1 VTRRQADLLLVFT
14 CAIWG
19 LSFPTVKVALAEAS
33 PLTFVAIRF
42 CLGALILIPGTRLLP
57 LPSRRELLAGLLLGA
72 LLGVGFATQAVGL
85 EYTTASR
92 SAFIVAL
99 SSVLAPLVAFFVMRE
114 RLSLWTLA
122 ALGLAT
128 AGIYFL
134 TDPGAGGLNR
144 GDWWTMLT
152 AGVFGAQIV
161 AVHELGLRFDIR
173 RLVLIEIVVVALGV
187 GIAAPLLEPVRFAVT
202 TRSIL
207 ALLYCGV
214 AATAVAL
221 LLQMRAQKALSSGRA
236 ALLFCTEPVFASL
249 ASWLWL
255 GERLSL
261 MQWAGGAMIV
271 VGMLVAEPKNETSD
285 DRRQTSALRGSTD
298 V

>member
-1 VTRRQADLLLVFT
+1 MLLVFT

-19 LSFPTVKVALAEAS
+19 LSFPTVKVALADAS
-33 PLTFVAIRF
+33 PLAFVAIRF
-42 CLGALILIPGTRLLP
+42 LLGALILIPGTRLKP
-57 LPSRRELLAGLLLGA
+57 LPSRGELYAGLLLGA

-85 EYTTASR
+85 AYTTASR
-92 SAFIVAL
+92 SAFIVAM
-99 SSVLAPLVAFFVMRE
+99 SSVLAPLVAFVVVRE
-114 RLSLWTLA
+114 RLSWWTLA
-122 ALGLAT
+122 ALALAT

-144 GDWWTMLT
+144 GDWWTLIT
-152 AGVFGAQIV
+152 AIVFGAQIV

-173 RLVLIEIVVVALGV
+173 RLVFIEIVVVALGV
-187 GIAAPLLEPVRFAVT
+187 GLAAPLLEPVRFAVT
-202 TRSIL
+202 TRSVAAL
-207 ALLYCGV
+207 AYCGV

-221 LLQMRAQKALSSGRA
+221 LLQMRAQKDLSSGRA

-261 MQWAGGAMIV
+261 TQWVGGAMIV
-271 VGMLVAEPKNETSD
+271 VGMLVAEPKEAVSH
-285 DRRQTSALRGSTD
+285 QPSAVS
-298 V
+298 

>member
-1 VTRRQADLLLVFT
+1 MTRRQADLLLVFT

-19 LSFPTVKVALAEAS
+19 LSFPTVKVALADAS
-33 PLTFVAIRF
+33 PLAFVAIRF
-42 CLGALILIPGTRLLP
+42 MLGALILLPGTRLRP
-57 LPSRRELLAGLLLGA
+57 LPSRGEWFAGLLLGA

-85 EYTTASR
+85 AYTTASR

-99 SSVLAPLVAFFVMRE
+99 SSVLAPLVAFVAVRE
-114 RLSLWTLA
+114 RLSWWTVA

-144 GDWWTMLT
+144 GDWWTLIT
-152 AGVFGAQIV
+152 ALVFGAQIV

-173 RLVLIEIVVVALGV
+173 RLVFIEIVVVAVGV
-187 GIAAPLLEPVRFAVT
+187 GAAAPLLEPVRFAVT
-202 TRSIL
+202 TQSVL
-207 ALLYCGV
+207 ALAYCGV

-221 LLQMRAQKALSSGRA
+221 LLQMRAQKDLSSGRA

-261 MQWAGGAMIV
+261 TQWVGGGMIV
-271 VGMLVAEPKNETSD
+271 VGMLVAEPKEAVSH
-285 DRRQTSALRGSTD
+285 QPSAVS
-298 V
+298 

>member
-1 VTRRQADLLLVFT
+1 MTRRQADLLLVFT

-19 LSFPTVKVALAEAS
+19 LSFPTVKVALADAS
-33 PLTFVAIRF
+33 PLAFVAIRF
-42 CLGALILIPGTRLLP
+42 MLGALILLPGTRLRP
-57 LPSRRELLAGLLLGA
+57 LPSRGEWFAGLLLGA

-85 EYTTASR
+85 AYTTASR

-99 SSVLAPLVAFFVMRE
+99 SSVLAPLVAFVAVRE
-114 RLSLWTLA
+114 RLSWWTVA

-144 GDWWTMLT
+144 GDWWTLIT
-152 AGVFGAQIV
+152 ALVFGAQIV

-173 RLVLIEIVVVALGV
+173 RLVFIEIVVVAVGV
-187 GIAAPLLEPVRFAVT
+187 GVAAPLLEPVRFAVT
-202 TRSIL
+202 TQSVL
-207 ALLYCGV
+207 ALAYCGV

-221 LLQMRAQKALSSGRA
+221 LLQMRAQKDLSSGRA

-261 MQWAGGAMIV
+261 TQWVGGGMIV
-271 VGMLVAEPKNETSD
+271 VGMLVAEPKEAVSH
-285 DRRQTSALRGSTD
+285 QPSAVS
-298 V
+298 

>member
-19 LSFPTVKVALAEAS
+19 LSFPTVKVALADAS
-33 PLTFVAIRF
+33 PLAFVAIRF
-42 CLGALILIPGTRLLP
+42 VLGALILLPGTRLRP
-57 LPSRRELLAGLLLGA
+57 LPSRGEWFAGLLLGA

-85 EYTTASR
+85 AYTTASR

-99 SSVLAPLVAFFVMRE
+99 SSVLAPLVAFVVVRE
-114 RLSLWTLA
+114 RLSWWTVA
-122 ALGLAT
+122 ALALAT

-144 GDWWTMLT
+144 GDWWTLIT
-152 AGVFGAQIV
+152 ALVFGAQIV

-173 RLVLIEIVVVALGV
+173 RLVFIEIVVVAIGV
-187 GIAAPLLEPVRFAVT
+187 GVAAPLLEPVRFAVT
-202 TRSIL
+202 TQSVL
-207 ALLYCGV
+207 ALAYCGV

-221 LLQMRAQKALSSGRA
+221 LLQMRAQKDLSSGRA

-261 MQWAGGAMIV
+261 TQWVGGAMIV
-271 VGMLVAEPKNETSD
+271 VGMLVAEPKEAVSH
-285 DRRQTSALRGSTD
+285 QPSAVS
-298 V
+298 

>member
-1 VTRRQADLLLVFT
+1 MTRRQADLLLVFT

-19 LSFPTVKVALAEAS
+19 LSFPTVKVALADAS
-33 PLTFVAIRF
+33 PLAFVAIRF
-42 CLGALILIPGTRLLP
+42 MLGGLILLPGTRLRP
-57 LPSRRELLAGLLLGA
+57 LPSRGEWFAGLLLGA

-85 EYTTASR
+85 AYTSASR

-99 SSVLAPLVAFFVMRE
+99 SSVLAPLVAFVAVRE
-114 RLSLWTLA
+114 RLSWWTVA

-144 GDWWTMLT
+144 GDWWTLIT
-152 AGVFGAQIV
+152 ALVFGAQIV

-173 RLVLIEIVVVALGV
+173 RLVFIEIVVVAVGV
-187 GIAAPLLEPVRFAVT
+187 GVAAPLLEPVRFAVT
-202 TRSIL
+202 TQSVL
-207 ALLYCGV
+207 ALAYCGV

-221 LLQMRAQKALSSGRA
+221 LLQMRAQKDLSSGRA

-261 MQWAGGAMIV
+261 TQWVGGGMIV
-271 VGMLVAEPKNETSD
+271 VGMLVAEPKEAVSH
-285 DRRQTSALRGSTD
+285 QPSAVS
-298 V
+298 